1 MTSAVVSLC
10 DIRNRNSDWSNQEL
24 AEFHRVAGIL
34 RRSGLDVEIDR
45 GLTDEGDAWLVYCH
59 AETGDV
65 IAHFARIDGQY
76 VVAAPTLDRSLQG
89 LRFNDLVDSFLDR
102 CPIMPAPGRARPEQ
116 RRVFVHPLAAL
127 TALIATL
134 FMLSDLSK
142 AQAAEAST
150 AHDGDT
156 PATKALPP
164 KAVDV
169 VRDVFYTREG
179 EEHSADRRDEL
190 RAGGSDGHR
199 AEMVLAAIA
208 IAVAIAADDAHSS
221 GNGTTAA
228 SRMTIAEI
236 TAEATATHDANG
248 LPQDDWLDRHA
259 AAAETDDWS
268 RQAVPELHQTIAA
281 SEAAPASVEGDA
293 TALADPLAGII
304 MQAASGPDRVVGS
317 GDQDGL
323 IDLLDWSDALPDVLA
338 SSSRTEAREPAQE
351 ATDAASGSAGET
363 APTAEHASGTSS
375 TVAETGN
382 ELQSFLTALIGAFDD
397 LGIVLATDEATGR
410 KLEGITGNVAPVND
424 PDEHE
429 TPVAGG
435 DPGPTAGGTDD
446 GLSGGDPSGG
456 DPIGGGGTVDPQD
469 GGDEGPGDVPP
480 VDLDFSL
487 FDAYEVVMAFAR
499 AADDG
504 IGVYQ
509 SGTDFYMYELPAL
522 AADQS
527 SVETEH
533 LGTNTGLKIH
543 LIGFAETFSEVWH
556 ALA

>member
-10 DIRNRNSDWSNQEL
+10 DIRNRNIDWSNQEL

-76 VVAAPTLDRSLQG
+76 VVAAPTLDRSLKG

-102 CPIMPAPGRARPEQ
+102 CPFMPAPGRARPEQ

-142 AQAAEAST
+142 AQAAEASM
-150 AHDGDT
+150 AHDGDA
-156 PATKALPP
+156 PATKAMPP

-169 VRDVFYTREG
+169 VRDVFYTRDG
-179 EEHSADRRDEL
+179 EEHASDRRDGL
-190 RAGGSDGHR
+190 RSGGSDGHR

-208 IAVAIAADDAHSS
+208 IAVAIAADATHSS
-221 GNGTTAA
+221 GNGTAA
-228 SRMTIAEI
+228 NSRMTIAEL
-236 TAEATATHDANG
+236 TVVATATHDANG
-248 LPQDDWLDRHA
+248 LPQDHWLDRY

-268 RQAVPELHQTIAA
+268 RQAMPEPHQTIAA

-293 TALADPLAGII
+293 TALADPLAAII

-323 IDLLDWSDALPDVLA
+323 IDLLDWSDALPGVLA
-338 SSSRTEAREPAQE
+338 GSSRTEAREPAQ
-351 ATDAASGSAGET
+351 ATDAVSESKGET
-363 APTAEHASGTSS
+363 APTAEHASGASS

-410 KLEGITGNVAPVND
+410 KLEGLTGNVPPVDD
-424 PDEHE
+424 PDEDE
-429 TPVAGG
+429 TPVGG
-435 DPGPTAGGTDD
+435 GNPGPTAGGTDD
-446 GLSGGDPSGG
+446 SLSGGDS
-456 DPIGGGGTVDPQD
+456 IGGGGTVDPQP
-469 GGDEGPGDVPP
+469 GGDEGPGDLPP

-487 FDAYEVVMAFAR
+487 FDAYEVMMAFAR

-543 LIGFAETFSEVWH
+543 LIGFTETFSEVWH